1 MKKLIMMTTLAMA
14 TAQLCGVELSDKEAQ
29 VYDIKVTIK
38 TTVAKSGKLSPK
50 KNPFVSDTD
59 TVVYRSQGSQTWTG
73 VIWGCDCETLLGAWK
88 TIGGGSE
95 VVAGVAIWNSKKP
108 YNIVFLDDM
117 KWRVLNAIEAAGGNV
132 EVAWT
137 IGDSS
142 DASNAF
148 LAFAGFGKLDVNTSL
163 ECRSIIKSLSGNVAG
178 WMPAPKKVTPGN
190 PGICTFC
197 SGLVG
202 ETPDTEEFAVAWV
215 FCPCETIGDT
225 EFTAVSGT
233 WTLKYNNSLSKKL
246 TDQSS
251 ILDVYTK
258 FPSNVKTAVASK
270 IAEVSG
276 KGE

>member
-1 MKKLIMMTTLAMA
+1 MKRLIMMTTLAMA
-14 TAQLCGVELSDKEAQ
+14 TAQIYGVELSDKEAQ

-73 VIWGCDCETLLGAWK
+73 VLWGCDCETLLGTWK

-108 YNIVFLDDM
+108 YQIVFLDDM
-117 KWRVLNAIEAAGGNV
+117 KWRVLNAIEAAGGDV

-148 LAFAGFGKLDVNTSL
+148 LAFAGFGKLDVNTAL
-163 ECRSIIKSLSGNVAG
+163 ECRSIIKTLSGNVAG
-178 WMPAPKKVTPGN
+178 WMPAPKSVTPGN
-190 PGICTFC
+190 PGVCTFC
-197 SGLVG
+197 SGVVG
-202 ETPDTEEFAVAWV
+202 ETPDTEDSAIGWD
-215 FCPCETIGDT
+215 FCPCETIGDP

-233 WTLKYNNSLSKKL
+233 WTLKYNKSLSKKL
-246 TDQSS
+246 TDKSS
-251 ILDVYTK
+251 ILDVYSK
-258 FPSNVKTAVASK
+258 FPSNVKTAVAEK